1 MTELKNLTLDNTR
14 VSISSTGTCRI
25 TFSWSA
31 NIGFGEYSLFYDIKN
46 KKWQADSEYMDKG
59 DDKDFLKA
67 ILEEFV
73 KEVEVCG

>member
-1 MTELKNLTLDNTR
+1 MTEIKDLTLDNIR
-14 VSISSTGTCRI
+14 VTISNTGVCVI

-31 NIGFGEYSLFYDIKN
+31 NIGFGEYRLFYDIKN

-73 KEVEVCG
+73 KQVEVCG